1 MALLFVDGMTHYA
14 TDDISKKYDDKYS
27 NWVYYAISTTEQRR
41 AASKSLR
48 INEGYLFYIQK
59 NVVSSDDTV
68 IFGFAYYQEKIF
80 GVCHGWMISNA
91 IGNQI
96 TFIPKSDGSIE
107 VRRGNGVGTLLDTS
121 AAAVISPKIWNYIE
135 VKVKISDAAGTYD
148 IVVNGVNVLS
158 GAGADT
164 QGQAAATFN
173 KIALYGNGGG
183 YAYYT
188 DFYVCDS
195 TGTANND
202 FLGDIRVDTLYPD
215 GAGNYTQWDANVG
228 ANYECVDDDGDI
240 DDDTTYVSTDTLSEL
255 DSYTYDNLS
264 ASGATIHGVTST
276 WCTRKDDAGAVG
288 ATPITRVAA
297 SDYLGSEITLT
308 DDYVTEQYIWDV
320 NPDDAAAWAEA
331 DVNGMELGVKLTTT

>member
-1 MALLFVDGMTHYA
+1 MVFLFVDGFTHYA
-14 TDDISKKYDDKYS
+14 TDDVSKKYDDKHVS
-27 NWVYYAISTTEQRR
+27 WIYYIISTDEQRR
-41 AASKSLR
+41 AGSKSLR
-48 INEGYLFYIQK
+48 ILKSSSVYIQK
-59 NVVSSDDTV
+59 NLVSSDDTV
-68 IFGFAYYQEKIF
+68 IFGFAFFQAANF
-80 GVCHGWMISNA
+80 TTTGGWQISNA
-91 IGNQI
+91 SGVQI
-96 TFIPKSDGSIE
+96 KISPQSDGSI
-107 VRRGNGVGTLLDTS
+107 VVIRGVTVLGTS
-121 AAAVISPKIWNYIE
+121 AASVIKPNVWNYIE
-135 VKVKISDAAGTYD
+135 VKIKISDAAGTYD

-164 QGQAAATFN
+164 QEQAAATFDR
-173 KIALYGNGGG
+173 IFLYGNSGDYG
-183 YAYYT
+183 YYT
-188 DFYVCDS
+188 DMYICDS
-195 TGTANND
+195 TGAANND

-240 DDDTTYVSTDTLSEL
+240 DDDTTYVSTDTLNEL

-264 ASGATIHGVTST
+264 ALGATIHGVTST
-276 WCTRKDDAGAVG
+276 WCTRKDDVGAVG

-308 DDYVTEQYIWDV
+308 DSYVTEQYIWDV